1 MAFTLSRRF
10 FACLTISAALT
21 ASNAFAD
28 VTGAGSSFVYP
39 LMSKWSDMYKDTTK
53 VNYQSIGSSGG
64 ISQIKAKTVTFGA
77 SDKPLKPA
85 ELKASGL
92 VQFPVVIGGV
102 VPVINMPG
110 LKTNQLKLT
119 GPVLADIFMGKIK
132 RWNDPAIMALNAGVK
147 LPAAPIT
154 VVHRSDG
161 SGTTFLFTNYLA
173 KVSPAWKSKVGNDAS
188 VAWPTGMGGKGN
200 EGVAAFVQKVKGS
213 IGYVEYSYAKQT
225 KMPTAQLKNASG
237 SFVSP
242 DDLTFKAAAAGAKW
256 SPANS
261 FYEILTEQSG
271 AQAWPITGAV
281 FVLMQQNAVK
291 PADSAAALKFFEY
304 GLSKGDA
311 AATALDYVPLPDA
324 VVKMVKDSWS
334 SIK

>member
-10 FACLTISAALT
+10 LACLTISAALT
-21 ASNAFAD
+21 ASHAFAD

-77 SDKPLKPA
+77 SDKPLKPE

-110 LKTNQLKLT
+110 LKANQLKLT

-161 SGTTFLFTNYLA
+161 SGTTFLFTNYLS
-173 KVSPAWKSKVGNDAS
+173 KVSSEWKSKVGNDAS

-225 KMPTAQLKNASG
+225 NMPTAQLKNAAG
-237 SFVSP
+237 SFVIP
-242 DDLTFKAAAAGAKW
+242 DDVTFKAAAAGAKW

-281 FVLMQQNAVK
+281 FVLMQQKAVK
-291 PADSAAALKFFEY
+291 PTDSSAALKFFEY

-324 VVKMVKDSWS
+324 VVKMVRDSWS